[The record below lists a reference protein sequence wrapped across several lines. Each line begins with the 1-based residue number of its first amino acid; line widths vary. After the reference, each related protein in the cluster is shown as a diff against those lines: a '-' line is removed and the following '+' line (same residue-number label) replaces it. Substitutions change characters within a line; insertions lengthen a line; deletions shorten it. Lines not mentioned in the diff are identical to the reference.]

1 MNILSID
8 SSTKFLSVAVSRDDK
23 LLSEANDKSQ
33 SRHMVNIIAMVKRAL
48 SEAKLTLKEIDVF
61 GVNSGPG
68 DFTGT
73 RIGISVIKMLSWLE
87 SKPAY
92 GINSLDSNAAA
103 ICSGNYSYIAKSI
116 ERNMPVMIMPCL
128 DVRKSEVYFSFY
140 EISRGPS
147 GSDGRDN
154 NGDIAGDYTVK
165 ITKKGEQLVLRKRD
179 RSFLTRYDNLENVLD
194 AQAKDGSGRKL
205 KGAALI
211 RDLKIIIGGNC
222 CPAYAEVL
230 SGIAGGSSTFIL
242 DKKVYSQRAQYLN
255 TCAYY
260 NSVRKVETVNL
271 SPVYVREF
279 VPFGGN
285 KQGKS

>member
-33 SRHMVNIIAMVKRAL
+33 SRHMVNIIGMVKRAL

-92 GINSLDSNAAA
+92 GINSLDSNAVG
-103 ICSGNYSYIAKSI
+103 ICLRNGSYILKSI
-116 ERNMPVMIMPCL
+116 ERDIPVMVMPCL

-165 ITKKGEQLVLRKRD
+165 ITKKGEQLVLRKRG

-211 RDLKIIIGGNC
+211 GDLKIIIGGNC
-222 CPAYAEVL
+222 YPAYAEVL
-230 SGIAGGSSTFIL
+230 SGIAGGSAAFIL
-242 DKKVYSQRAQYLN
+242 DKKAYSHRAECLN
-255 TCAYY
+255 VCAYY
-260 NSVRKVETVNL
+260 SAVRKAETGNL

-279 VPFGGN
+279 IPFGG
-285 KQGKS
+285 GKG